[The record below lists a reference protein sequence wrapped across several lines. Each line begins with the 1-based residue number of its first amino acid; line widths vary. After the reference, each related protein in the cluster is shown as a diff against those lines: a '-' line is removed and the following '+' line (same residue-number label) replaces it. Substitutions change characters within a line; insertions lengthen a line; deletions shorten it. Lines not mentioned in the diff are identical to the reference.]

1 MRKKLFILSL
11 FMIVW
16 GIMGIIT
23 PVSALPPEEESLPVF
38 EGFSDNRVGKIVID
52 PVHAQFTIMAN
63 VCEQRG
69 KAYYEIMAYNPSG
82 VPPMITWGMIKR
94 DRNGQ
99 LCCNDNFDTDTL
111 AWIKRYGLTEA
122 IYSVR
127 PI

>member
-1 MRKKLFILSL
+1 MRKKLFALSL

-16 GIMGIIT
+16 GIMGIIS
-23 PVSALPPEEESLPVF
+23 PVSAMPPEDDSLPVF

-99 LCCNDNFDTDTL
+99 LYYNDNFDSNTFD
-111 AWIKRYGLTEA
+111 WIKKYGRNEA

-127 PI
+127 PL